1 MAYQDIRFAI
11 EDGVAVVT
19 LHRPEQRN
27 AFSGTMGVELGAA
40 YTECDRNDE
49 VRAVVVTGAGDAF
62 CAGADL
68 APAGDTFA
76 RREEKEFSAAGV
88 EPPAFAIRKP
98 VIAAVNGHAVG
109 IGLTLA
115 MQCDIRLFALEG
127 KYGFLHVRR
136 GVIPDAY
143 SHWTV
148 PRAIGFARTADL
160 FLTGR
165 TFRGDEAERLGIA
178 SRSLPAAEVL
188 LAALEIA
195 RDVAVNTAPLS
206 VALCKRLLW
215 EGQVPSVEQVGRKE
229 TALHHVVMGEPDALE
244 GVMAF
249 LERRAPRWQ
258 LSPTRNWPKDWPE

>member
-1 MAYQDIRFAI
+1 MAYQDIRF
-11 EDGVAVVT
+11 ELDGGVALVT

-40 YTECDRNDE
+40 YTECDRNDD

-68 APAGDTFA
+68 APRGDTFA
-76 RREEKEFSAAGV
+76 RRAESDFSAAGI

-115 MQCDIRLFALEG
+115 MQCDVRIFALEG

-165 TFRGDEAERLGIA
+165 TFRGEEAAQLGIA
-178 SRSLPAAEVL
+178 SRALPAAEVL
-188 LAALEIA
+188 PAALEVA
-195 RDVAVNTAPLS
+195 RDIAANTAPLS

-215 EGQVPSVEQVGRKE
+215 EGHALSVDDVGRKE
-229 TALHHVVMGEPDALE
+229 TALHNVVMGEPDALE
-244 GVMAF
+244 GVMSF

-258 LSPTRNWPKDWPE
+258 LRVSRDWPKEWPR

>member
-1 MAYQDIRFAI
+1 
-11 EDGVAVVT
+11 
-19 LHRPEQRN
+19 L
-27 AFSGTMGVELGAA
+27 
-40 YTECDRNDE
+40 
-49 VRAVVVTGAGDAF
+49 TGAGDAF

-68 APAGDTFA
+68 APGGQTF
-76 RREEKEFSAAGV
+76 EKRGEPEFSAAGV

-115 MQCDIRLFALEG
+115 MQCDVRLLALEG

-143 SHWTV
+143 AHWTV

-165 TFRGDEAERLGIA
+165 TFRGDEAERIGIA
-178 SRSLPAAEVL
+178 SRALPAAEVL
-188 LAALEIA
+188 PAALEMA
-195 RDVAVNTAPLS
+195 RDIAVNAAPLS

-215 EGQVPSVEQVGRKE
+215 DGEALSREEVGRRE
-229 TALHHVVMGEPDALE
+229 TALHHVVMGEADALE

-249 LERRAPRWQ
+249 LERRPPRWQ
-258 LSPTRNWPKDWPE
+258 LRVARDWPKD